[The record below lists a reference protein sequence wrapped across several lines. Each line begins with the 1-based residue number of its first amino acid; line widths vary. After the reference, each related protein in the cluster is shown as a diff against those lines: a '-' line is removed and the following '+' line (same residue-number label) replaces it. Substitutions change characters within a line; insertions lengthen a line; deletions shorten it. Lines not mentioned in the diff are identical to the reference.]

1 MGSKRGGM
9 TLQEHE
15 AKLASDPAYLAMRKA
30 NEAEQAKLV
39 EQRARDIRPIL
50 EDLAAVGVVVDRPSR
65 LLEDPNPDQAI
76 YPVLLDHLTRPDT
89 PTWLLE
95 WIGRAFGR
103 KSARPI
109 VWDTLVDLVKSHRL
123 QKSAVEGVM
132 VAISDMAQPRDLATL
147 IDLLADRSIG
157 TSRIFLV
164 SNLMRSKKPE
174 ARAAL
179 LRNQADPELAREIE
193 ARLSRS
199 RR

>member
-1 MGSKRGGM
+1 M
-9 TLQEHE
+9 TTQEYM
-15 AKLASDPAYLAMRKA
+15 AILAADPAFKAMREA
-30 NEAEQAKLV
+30 REAEHAKHV
-39 EQRARDIRPIL
+39 EQRAQDMRPL
-50 EDLAAVGVVVDRPSR
+50 LNDLAAVGVVVDRPSR

-109 VWDTLVDLVKSHRL
+109 VWDTLIALIKSHSL

-132 VAISDMAQPRDLATL
+132 VAVSDMAQPRDLATL

-179 LRNQADPELAREIE
+179 LRNQADPELAKEIE

>member
-1 MGSKRGGM
+1 M
-9 TLQEHE
+9 TAREYE
-15 AKLASDPAYLAMRKA
+15 AILAADPAYQAMREAK
-30 NEAEQAKLV
+30 EAEHAKLV
-39 EQRARDIRPIL
+39 EQRARDMRPLL

-65 LLEDPNPDQAI
+65 LLEDPNPNQAI
-76 YPVLLDHLTRPDT
+76 YPVLLDHLTRRDT

-109 VWDTLVDLVKSHRL
+109 VWDTLVDLIKSHSL
-123 QKSAVEGVM
+123 EKSAVEGVM

-147 IDLLADRSIG
+147 IDLLADRSIAAG
-157 TSRIFLV
+157 RIFLV

-179 LRNQADPELAREIE
+179 LRNQDDPELAKEIE